1 MHPMPDA
8 ATELIPLVTD
18 PPPRR
23 RRFVRWL
30 VAGLVVAAL
39 AAGAAVVVT
48 RHRAAGAPR
57 PEQPGAVATAKIER
71 RDLSTTTSL
80 PGSIGYGAP
89 RPLAAH
95 KEATVTWLPPAGATI
110 KRGGQLLRAD
120 DRPVTLFY
128 GSMPLY
134 RAIAGGNMVG
144 RDVQIIARNL
154 AALGYSI
161 GRQPAEG
168 ERVVQSTP
176 PAGPKTADPKTAD
189 PKTTDPKPAAGKT
202 TSVRVK
208 EGEGVLTARLIKAIK
223 SWQNDTGQPV
233 TGTVTLGDVEVLS
246 GAIRVEAV
254 TVQPGSPANAV
265 LMSVT
270 PTRKVV
276 TVAAELSDAGSIQR
290 GDKVTVVLPDER
302 TAKARVVSVGR
313 DLATAEGSG
322 ADGAPTLTVTV
333 TVDDPKSIAGLDSA
347 DVKVNFAGRSV
358 RDVLAAPVEAL
369 VALTEGGY
377 ALQGPAGLV
386 AVRTG
391 MFADGWVEVTGE
403 GLTEGTDVV
412 VSS

>member
-39 AAGAAVVVT
+39 AAGAAVAVT
-48 RHRAAGAPR
+48 RHRAAGAAR
-57 PEQPGAVATAKIER
+57 PEQPAAVATAKIER

-134 RAIAGGNMVG
+134 RAIAGRNMVG

-176 PAGPKTADPKTAD
+176 DSGTPANPKA
-189 PKTTDPKPAAGKT
+189 TDP
-202 TSVRVK
+202 
-208 EGEGVLTARLIKAIK
+208 
-223 SWQNDTGQPV
+223 
-233 TGTVTLGDVEVLS
+233 
-246 GAIRVEAV
+246 
-254 TVQPGSPANAV
+254 
-265 LMSVT
+265 
-270 PTRKVV
+270 
-276 TVAAELSDAGSIQR
+276 
-290 GDKVTVVLPDER
+290 
-302 TAKARVVSVGR
+302 
-313 DLATAEGSG
+313 
-322 ADGAPTLTVTV
+322 
-333 TVDDPKSIAGLDSA
+333 
-347 DVKVNFAGRSV
+347 
-358 RDVLAAPVEAL
+358 
-369 VALTEGGY
+369 
-377 ALQGPAGLV
+377 
-386 AVRTG
+386 
-391 MFADGWVEVTGE
+391 
-403 GLTEGTDVV
+403 
-412 VSS
+412 